1 MIFFNY
7 RSALFVA
14 AALLL
19 GGCASLFPESCEQ
32 FEEHRKQTNYATDY
46 TFESSKVDGDTKTLG
61 KNDLAVAPHYQMT
74 LGSDSVSPCT
84 HVKIKKELVL
94 VRRDNPNLI
103 FEETREFF
111 AADGTRIA
119 VKNEVLTGQLD
130 KSGRYAA
137 TVPLPIPKNAPPG
150 KYRLTSTLTL
160 KTKGSTKSSV
170 LARTAAVFQVTAGK
184 K

>member
-1 MIFFNY
+1 MNNVDC
-7 RSALFVA
+7 RPALLVA
-14 AALLL
+14 TALLL

-46 TFESSKVDGDTKTLG
+46 TFERSKVDSDAKVLG
-61 KNDLAVAPHYQMT
+61 KNDLAAAPRYEMT
-74 LGSDSVSPCT
+74 LDRDSVAPCT
-84 HVKIKKELVL
+84 HVKMKKQLVL
-94 VRRDNPNLI
+94 VRRENPNLI

-111 AADGTRIA
+111 AADGARIA
-119 VKNEVLTGQLD
+119 VKSEVLTRQLD

-160 KTKGSTKSSV
+160 KTKGSAKSSV
-170 LARTAAVFQVTAGK
+170 IARTAAVFQVTAGK